1 MAAAAAAGSHV
12 ENCIRAQIRKNKK
25 PTMRPHT
32 RTQCTNANLC
42 KECNPAPLAAGSP
55 GSNGRPILVVEL
67 PAELIVK
74 IVSYLSFKEISQLR
88 LVI

>member
-1 MAAAAAAGSHV
+1 M
-12 ENCIRAQIRKNKK
+12 
-25 PTMRPHT
+25 MRPHT

-42 KECNPAPLAAGSP
+42 KECNPVTPAGGSPGPGP

-74 IVSYLSFKEISQLR
+74 IISYLSFKEISQLR
-88 LVI
+88 LVSSLTQAIIIP